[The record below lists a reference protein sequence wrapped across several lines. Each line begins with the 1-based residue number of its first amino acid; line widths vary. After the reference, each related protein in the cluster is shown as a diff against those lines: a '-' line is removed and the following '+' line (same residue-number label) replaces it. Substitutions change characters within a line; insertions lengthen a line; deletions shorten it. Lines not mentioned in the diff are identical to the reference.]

1 MGKTVKKKSG
11 KSKPRSRRPWTP
23 AEDSMIRKLVAQ
35 YDTKSWTTV
44 SRELEDSN
52 VNSERT
58 GKQCRERWHNHLDP
72 DINKSPWTEAEDKI
86 LQEAHTELGNQWCE
100 IANRIPG
107 RTDNAIKNHWYSRMR
122 RTVRKLNRV
131 ANLGRIEKLPRKAR
145 KPGQIRQRKAATLNE
160 MKDYFSA
167 AIEVAHDLES
177 EGKAVA
183 KAPSSQSD
191 VATFMAYIESQGE
204 TFRDRLRLKLDG
216 KNIKPLV
223 STVRHSDSE
232 DEGEPSSAASK
243 KARITHKKKVA
254 AGTKLQK
261 PQKKRKRPGSHGS
274 ETKSRAT
281 KASRGKA
288 ASDKGGKRKRVPKQ
302 LSVHIVYNNTT
313 TPSTTP
319 TGANSNVPPIGL
331 KLMDDVSAEPM
342 PRATYSKY
350 SGPTTQGH
358 SSDVGANRSFKA
370 RILGSVRSS
379 PRNVNSAIPTPT
391 GEGDFSLES
400 ATGVGRTPRW
410 NSLTTPNGSGVAM
423 QPLESP
429 FSLKLHTVAAE
440 GFGLQDEDGVQANIV
455 SRPES
460 TLYASSLKFDFD
472 DAMTGFT
479 SPVGHT

>member
-216 KNIKPLV
+216 
-223 STVRHSDSE
+223 
-232 DEGEPSSAASK
+232 
-243 KARITHKKKVA
+243 
-254 AGTKLQK
+254 
-261 PQKKRKRPGSHGS
+261 
-274 ETKSRAT
+274 
-281 KASRGKA
+281 
-288 ASDKGGKRKRVPKQ
+288 
-302 LSVHIVYNNTT
+302 
-313 TPSTTP
+313 
-319 TGANSNVPPIGL
+319 
-331 KLMDDVSAEPM
+331 
-342 PRATYSKY
+342 
-350 SGPTTQGH
+350 
-358 SSDVGANRSFKA
+358 
-370 RILGSVRSS
+370 
-379 PRNVNSAIPTPT
+379 
-391 GEGDFSLES
+391 
-400 ATGVGRTPRW
+400 
-410 NSLTTPNGSGVAM
+410 
-423 QPLESP
+423 
-429 FSLKLHTVAAE
+429 
-440 GFGLQDEDGVQANIV
+440 
-455 SRPES
+455 
-460 TLYASSLKFDFD
+460 
-472 DAMTGFT
+472 
-479 SPVGHT
+479 